1 MALIKATAIF
11 KDGQYVFNDPNNE
24 IDLNSLE
31 IDSFAPRN
39 CWLLR
44 YIIPATNQ
52 VQYMLTFKPSS
63 ADLADSNTI
72 QGLWVEQ
79 EGKGVMIDCISI
91 DNFNTILNAG
101 SGNLQ
106 RRYGAAPAFTTPT
119 PSCYRITRADNGTG
133 AAHDQVVTDYVGQ
146 YIGNIRMVSNN
157 SGISVYEISAYGTPV
172 AIGTDSIAAC

>member
-1 MALIKATAIF
+1 MSLIKATAIF
-11 KDGQYVFNDPNNE
+11 KDGQYVFNDPNNV
-24 IDLNSLE
+24 IDLNSLQ

-44 YIIPATNQ
+44 YIVPGTNQ
-52 VQYMLTFKPSS
+52 VQYMLTFNPSS

-79 EGKGVMIDCISI
+79 QGKGVMIDCISI
-91 DNFNTILNAG
+91 DNFNSILNAG

-106 RRYGAAPAFTTPT
+106 RRYGSAPDFTTPT
-119 PSCYRITRADNGTG
+119 PSCFRITRADNGTG
-133 AAHDQVVTDYVGQ
+133 SAHDQVVTDYVGQ
-146 YIGNIRMVSNN
+146 YIGNVRLVSNN